1 VLRLALPTLPE
12 LSVMR
17 YHSLACAL
25 VLALSPI
32 ASLAGTPDQPV
43 DELPAVAA
51 ANEWLTH
58 GGAVQL
64 RFNVDRLA
72 GQGVHVVPG
81 VGFKHSDADF
91 AAEIDFPLLHGGGLR
106 FAAPGGT
113 FQQFLGGKVMGRDGF
128 RLRTS
133 TGLEFDF
140 SRFELRA
147 DPNNPMQ
154 LQLVGT
160 DGQAW
165 FYINHLM
172 YELVDDYNGYLIRSA
187 DINASAAFAERVGA
201 NNLAGAYV
209 GELKMLS
216 DIVKRPHTFNAEAIK
231 AAALGGPNFHGT
243 GIFLADVL
251 MNSYN
256 MQFMRCRTAV
266 GVNGCDGPAAIDSE
280 VAFAPTSTLRNSNN
294 ANTADVPWYGKF
306 TVSPYNFPYPGN
318 DQHPY
323 LIWNVYR
330 INDGQLQQI
339 GASGTKHAFLT
350 TNVGCTAPFGGHI
363 LSPNCSDT
371 YGTGNNDNTGDLGPR
386 SELIPATGRWGRCF
400 SIYDTNC
407 DGTANSVGSNQYQSR
422 LITRESQLLLAGS
435 TFFSDS
441 WYVVQDDINIYNT
454 MAHRSF
460 TPNFVPANPP
470 AVPTGSW
477 SVSGEG
483 AFTSGPVINTWV
495 NPATNPTQNVELVSP
510 EGHARAA
517 VKVKQLAACP
527 AASGLSGT
535 CYRYDYAVH
544 NFDVARAVLNTNPPA
559 NAFANLQVL
568 SNTGFVSVSLPRGG
582 DSGIFLDVD
591 HFADIDTNSGN
602 DWTSALDAASANW
615 TAPAGNELNW
625 GLLFRFSVVAN
636 VAPDAN
642 YVRPISLGMQGGTG
656 ASSYQLPIM
665 VPNSFDLFSDGMED

>member
-1 VLRLALPTLPE
+1 ADIVERPSTFSYSALKAT
-12 LSVMR
+12 
-17 YHSLACAL
+17 
-25 VLALSPI
+25 
-32 ASLAGTPDQPV
+32 Q
-43 DELPAVAA
+43 
-51 ANEWLTH
+51 
-58 GGAVQL
+58 
-64 RFNVDRLA
+64 
-72 GQGVHVVPG
+72 
-81 VGFKHSDADF
+81 
-91 AAEIDFPLLHGGGLR
+91 
-106 FAAPGGT
+106 GGT
-113 FQQFLGGKVMGRDGF
+113 
-128 RLRTS
+128 
-133 TGLEFDF
+133 
-140 SRFELRA
+140 
-147 DPNNPMQ
+147 
-154 LQLVGT
+154 
-160 DGQAW
+160 
-165 FYINHLM
+165 
-172 YELVDDYNGYLIRSA
+172 
-187 DINASAAFAERVGA
+187 
-201 NNLAGAYV
+201 
-209 GELKMLS
+209 
-216 DIVKRPHTFNAEAIK
+216 
-231 AAALGGPNFHGT
+231 PNFHGT
-243 GIFLADVL
+243 NGFFADVL
-251 MNSYN
+251 LVAYD
-256 MQFMRCRTAV
+256 MQFARCRTSA
-266 GVNGCDGPAAIDSE
+266 GANTCDGAGADNGE
-280 VAFAPTSTLRNSNN
+280 VVFAPNSTLRNTDN
-294 ANTADVPWYGKF
+294 ANTADVPWFAKF
-306 TVSPYNFPYPGN
+306 NPSPYSYPYPGN

-323 LIWNVYR
+323 LIWGIYR
-330 INDGQLQQI
+330 VNDGQLQQI
-339 GASGTKHAFLT
+339 GASGLKHAFLT
-350 TNVGCTAPFGGHI
+350 TNEICPEASGNI
-363 LSPNCSDT
+363 LWRNCGDT
-371 YGTGNNDNTGDLGPR
+371 YGQANNDATGDLGPR
-386 SELIPATGRWGRCF
+386 SELIPASGRWGRCF
-400 SIYDTNC
+400 SIFDTNC
-407 DGTANSVGSNQYQSR
+407 DGASNSVGSSQYQNR
-422 LITRESQLLLAGS
+422 LITRESQLLLPGS
-435 TFFSDS
+435 TFYTDS

-510 EGHARAA
+510 DGHARAA